1 MFKLRTLI
9 ALLVLL
15 YYLLVLGLSLLYMAL
30 KLMILKRIWVYKFRR
45 VLKKYAVADELIDEL
60 VLKYKNV
67 LRVTFVFS
75 NLWATIRQVSRSI

>member
-1 MFKLRTLI
+1 MSKLRALI

-30 KLMILKRIWVYKFRR
+30 KLMILKRVWIYKFRR

-75 NLWATIRQVSRSI
+75 NLWATIRQVSKSI